1 MLPEQGIRHHK
12 QDLLMSKMSASLSD
26 YGLRLLK
33 LLKHAIM
40 YWPQTKR
47 LKLKTCKEMRQ
58 LEERKM
64 ELNGTLGSSDLFM
77 EALAAQ
83 MKARKIWIGS

>member
-1 MLPEQGIRHHK
+1 
-12 QDLLMSKMSASLSD
+12 
-26 YGLRLLK
+26 
-33 LLKHAIM
+33 
-40 YWPQTKR
+40 
-47 LKLKTCKEMRQ
+47 MRQ

-77 EALAAQ
+77 EVLAAR